1 VVGKNG
7 AVNDFRWV
15 NPSQPQ
21 TLYGATILCYIDA
34 VFGLLFGVIAT
45 SVLLG
50 LLTVVGLAAG
60 GFGIANEK
68 KWGYAVG
75 VVAAILQVV
84 MLLAV
89 FRLDVL
95 GFPQIMSLMFD
106 GLLVGLLVHPMSR
119 DYQRI
124 WFR

>member
-45 SVLLG
+45 SILLG

-60 GFGIANEK
+60 GFGIASEK

-75 VVAAILQVV
+75 VAAAILQVV

-124 WFR
+124 WFK

>member
-1 VVGKNG
+1 M
-7 AVNDFRWV
+7 NDIKWV
-15 NPSQPQ
+15 NQFQPQ
-21 TLYGATILCYIDA
+21 TLVIATILLYIDA
-34 VFGLLFGVIAT
+34 FFWLINLTRGFPVEVAGVAMV
-45 SVLLG
+45 SMALG
-50 LLTVVGLAAG
+50 GW
-60 GFGIANEK
+60 GIANEK

-75 VVAAILQVV
+75 VAAAILQVV

-124 WFR
+124 WFK